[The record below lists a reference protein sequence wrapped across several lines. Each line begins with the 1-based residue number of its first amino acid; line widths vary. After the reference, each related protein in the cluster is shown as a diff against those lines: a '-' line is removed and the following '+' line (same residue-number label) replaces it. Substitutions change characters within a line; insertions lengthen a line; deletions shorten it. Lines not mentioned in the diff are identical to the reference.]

1 MSTENE
7 NTTGTD
13 IPTTTDVTTTTGATT
28 TDGTPTTADVPPT
41 LTVTAVSTIEPT
53 APDDRGSDAWMVIET
68 AEQGQFLLNLPGPLS
83 QAVKQATY
91 LPSHLAGDGRLPL
104 SREDSAAY
112 RARVAALVSP
122 N

>member
-7 NTTGTD
+7 NTTGTA
-13 IPTTTDVTTTTGATT
+13 IPTTTDMTTAAAPTASGS
-28 TDGTPTTADVPPT
+28 PTTADVPPT

-68 AEQGQFLLNLPGPLS
+68 AEQGQLLLNLPGPLS

-104 SREDSAAY
+104 SQEDSAAY

>member
-13 IPTTTDVTTTTGATT
+13 IPTTTDVTTTG
-28 TDGTPTTADVPPT
+28 GTPTTADVPPT

>member
-13 IPTTTDVTTTTGATT
+13 VPTTT
-28 TDGTPTTADVPPT
+28 DVPPT

-53 APDDRGSDAWMVIET
+53 APDDRGSDSWMVIET
-68 AEQGQFLLNLPGPLS
+68 AEQGQLLLNLPGPLF
-83 QAVKQATY
+83 QAVKQAAY

-104 SREDSAAY
+104 SRQDSAAY
-112 RARVAALVSP
+112 RERVAALVSTD
-122 N
+122 